1 MGQLNVQPYLNNLH
15 TSDSICKVNLN
26 KPVLGS
32 WCALNDDT
40 ISCAEVTFQE
50 TELTN
55 AKFKYKMTTLLQL
68 FLELKTSCTYIHNEP
83 SQLNCKPL
91 AGAPSCSRLT

>member
-55 AKFKYKMTTLLQL
+55 AKFKYKMTTLA
-68 FLELKTSCTYIHNEP
+68 TSIVF
-83 SQLNCKPL
+83 
-91 AGAPSCSRLT
+91 GAEDLLYVHTQ